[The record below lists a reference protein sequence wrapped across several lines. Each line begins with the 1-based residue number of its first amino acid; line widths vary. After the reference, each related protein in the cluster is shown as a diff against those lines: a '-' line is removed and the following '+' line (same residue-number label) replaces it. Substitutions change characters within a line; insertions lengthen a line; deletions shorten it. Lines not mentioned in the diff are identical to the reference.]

1 METYLSEFERLVKIM
16 ERLRRECPWDRKQTP
31 ETLRQYILE
40 EAYET
45 IEAIDHQ
52 NWTELRKELGDLLL
66 QIVFQTEIAQEHQRF
81 ELAEVIAHIN
91 NKLVERHPHV
101 FGDVTVR
108 DARDVAINWEQ
119 IKQRTE
125 NRKSVLEGVPKH
137 LSALLRAQRLQDK
150 AAGVGFDW
158 DNTREVLDKIREE
171 IDEVENTDTPEALED
186 ELGDLLFALVN
197 YCRFRGISAEDAL
210 RKTSGKFISRFQYIE
225 SELEK
230 ADIKPA
236 DATLEQME
244 ALWQAAK
251 KLP

>member
-1 METYLSEFERLVKIM
+1 MEEGVAYPVMIQQQDLE
-16 ERLRRECPWDRKQTP
+16 RREPAAERHA
-31 ETLRQYILE
+31 RQ
-40 EAYET
+40 
-45 IEAIDHQ
+45 
-52 NWTELRKELGDLLL
+52 
-66 QIVFQTEIAQEHQRF
+66 QIVTQLQPLHPPEPRQSVGHTLNAVVCEHQRF

>member
-16 ERLRRECPWDRKQTP
+16 ERLRRECSWDRKQTP